1 MDIVDSNL
9 YSFRSNLR
17 KGGKEREGGRGEET
31 QRRRDAEEKREEINR
46 RGSNFVSQLAIY
58 FPN

>member
-1 MDIVDSNL
+1 M
-9 YSFRSNLR
+9 R
-17 KGGKEREGGRGEET
+17 REAEKKRGRGEET
-31 QRRRDAEEKREEINR
+31 QRRRDTEEKREEINR